1 MATRLSPEP
10 GEGGEE
16 EDEELLTEINITPLT
31 DVFLVLLIIF
41 MVASA
46 SAVDQAQQQ
55 GSTNQGVARPRLNE
69 KAIQVNTP
77 QGSGESTVVARDI
90 LVSVLPDGTILVED
104 EQVSAEGVGAALRA
118 RRKEGTDPRVV
129 VRGDE
134 EVAYRSIMRVI
145 NEARAAGF
153 GDVALATRR
162 GG

>member
-10 GEGGEE
+10 QGGDEE
-16 EDEELLTEINITPLT
+16 EEEGLLSEINITPLT

-55 GSTNQGVARPRLNE
+55 GSTSQGVARARLNE

-90 LVSVLPDGTILVED
+90 LVSVLPDGSILVED
-104 EQVSAEGVGAALRA
+104 EQVSPEGVGAALQA